1 VNSTQ
6 DTEREARLARERAE
20 KRLQTL
26 TKEVDWRVAKAYVAL
41 ADDPDVD
48 ADMKGKESS
57 IREDGDNI
65 PEGSQGDLRTEQ
77 TLEGRAV
84 TRYLD
89 DEEWEERERRDGRI
103 VAIQPFPY
111 STNGEQLQIAGGG
124 KGANG
129 RSFWRW

>member
-1 VNSTQ
+1 LPIDSTQ

-48 ADMKGKESS
+48 AGMKGKESRL
-57 IREDGDNI
+57 REDGDI
-65 PEGSQGDLRTEQ
+65 ISARGDLRTEE
-77 TLEGRAV
+77 TLEDRAV
-84 TRYLD
+84 DRYLD
-89 DEEWEERERRDGRI
+89 DEEWEERERREGRI
-103 VAIQPFPY
+103 AAIQPFPY
-111 STNGEQLQIAGGG
+111 FADGKQLEIAGGG
-124 KGANG
+124 KETNG